1 MGTVTK
7 TNLRD
12 SIETFQGQEDVSN
25 KDFYKMFYN
34 YSVLERRRVDIAVG
48 VLMQKISRKLKMLS

>member
-12 SIETFQGQEDVSN
+12 TVETFQAKVYIPN
-25 KDFYKMFYN
+25 KDFC
-34 YSVLERRRVDIAVG
+34 SIPSTIILP
-48 VLMQKISRKLKMLS
+48 

>member
-12 SIETFQGQEDVSN
+12 TVIETFQGAKVYIPN
-25 KDFYKMFYN
+25 KDFC
-34 YSVLERRRVDIAVG
+34 SIPSTIILP
-48 VLMQKISRKLKMLS
+48 